1 MAGVDGSGIDGWSV
15 VVTGGGSGIGAACAE
30 LLAADGARVT
40 ICGRTQSK
48 LDEVVERV
56 TPKVGD
62 GGGIRAV
69 VADVTS
75 EDDIVA
81 LFEAAAADGPLRGVV
96 ANAGGGGAIAPYHLQ
111 EVDEFVRVLHLNVVG
126 AMLLVKHGV
135 PRMVASGSGSFV
147 GMSSI
152 AADLTH
158 PYFGAYCVAK
168 AGIDAMMRNA
178 ADEYGPAGVRCNS
191 VRPGFVATE
200 IMELIPRDSEVYASY
215 LANTPLDG
223 VAEPDDVARLVRFL
237 VGDESRWI
245 TGQVMNV
252 DGGHGLRR
260 GPDFGSF
267 IEPVLGKDVMLA
279 RAPLPP
285 APPAD

>member
-1 MAGVDGSGIDGWSV
+1 MAGVDESGIGGWSV

-30 LLAADGARVT
+30 RLAADGARVT
-40 ICGRTQSK
+40 ICGRTKSK
-48 LDEVVERV
+48 LDEVVEQV
-56 TPKVGD
+56 GPKVGD
-62 GGGIRAV
+62 GGSIRAV

-81 LFEAAAADGPLRGVV
+81 LYEAAAADGPLCGVV
-96 ANAGGGGAIAPYHLQ
+96 ANAGGGGAIGPYHLQ

-135 PRMVASGSGSFV
+135 PRMVASGSGGSFV

-178 ADEYGPAGVRCNS
+178 ADEYGPAGVRFNS

-252 DGGHGLRR
+252 DGGHSLRR

-267 IEPVLGKDVMLA
+267 IEPVLGQDVMLA
-279 RAPLPP
+279 RSPLPP
-285 APPAD
+285 AE